1 MLNGQNRREI
11 ERRPCQQY
19 VFRKIFETLCYEVS
33 HDLSYIFYSSPHLI
47 LIGIGILDCD
57 LVGQF
62 KICNIDMSYGGIYI
76 SNPSK
81 LCNLVKALR
90 SRYIGDHNII
100 ISSHGAVLGAETET
114 PPGGSAQWLIVAV
127 QIRNIDI
134 ACQGSHHHTITQSV
148 IITRLFSF
156 STFSYLPAR
165 YFYPVRSQSVK
176 SLVLIDPLQTR

>member
-1 MLNGQNRREI
+1 M
-11 ERRPCQQY
+11 
-19 VFRKIFETLCYEVS
+19 
-33 HDLSYIFYSSPHLI
+33 
-47 LIGIGILDCD
+47 IGIGILDCD

-100 ISSHGAVLGAETET
+100 ISSHGAVLGAQTET

-134 ACQGSHHHTITQSV
+134 ACQGSHHHIVCHNNSSLLLLLLLLLTSQIFLPSQKSV
-148 IITRLFSF
+148 SE
-156 STFSYLPAR
+156 
-165 YFYPVRSQSVK
+165 
-176 SLVLIDPLQTR
+176 VLGAN